1 MKAYA
6 KYQGIPKDYNTDE
19 AGFNL
24 GKDKVTASSTK
35 VLYYIGLFYYGIGTV
50 LTFIAL
56 LTFQSE
62 ILKELSKLENYSL
75 LLALMALF
83 SVFVLLAEFIQVC
96 IVASYSGDVAGF
108 LFIGKVLW
116 MMFTPVVFIVL
127 CCRHKCEFFCIVFR
141 LMIVFVFGQ
150 LIFSSLLPT
159 FLLLLVYPIKVTS
172 LVAYVVAFAYFVVY
186 FMVALKNTS
195 LHNKTTQCHVTVIY
209 IYLVCFFLIY
219 FAAFLLVLL
228 FLLLMTTAAA
238 FASGVYGVI
247 PLFPPVLITA
257 GIWILNRKVLNKKDD
272 QDVQLKET
280 ANEYTQIEE
289 QSP

>member
-6 KYQGIPKDYNTDE
+6 KYQGVPKDYNTDE

-35 VLYYIGLFYYGIGTV
+35 VLYYIGFFYYGIGTV

-62 ILKELSKLENYSL
+62 ILKELKNYTL

-83 SVFVLLAEFIQVC
+83 SMFVLLAEFIQVC
-96 IVASYSGDVAGF
+96 IVAGHLGDVAGG

-116 MMFTPVVFIVL
+116 MMFTPVVFIIL
-127 CCRHKCEFFCIVFR
+127 CCCYKCGTMFQ

-159 FLLLLVYPIKVTS
+159 FLLLFVYPIKVIS

-186 FMVALKNTS
+186 FMVALKS

-209 IYLVCFFLIY
+209 TYMVCFFLVY

-238 FASGVYGVI
+238 FASGVYGII

-257 GIWILNRKVLNKKDD
+257 GIWILKRKVLNTKND
-272 QDVQLKET
+272 QGVQVTET
-280 ANEYTQIEE
+280 ANKYTQIEE
-289 QSP
+289 QSLQYVF